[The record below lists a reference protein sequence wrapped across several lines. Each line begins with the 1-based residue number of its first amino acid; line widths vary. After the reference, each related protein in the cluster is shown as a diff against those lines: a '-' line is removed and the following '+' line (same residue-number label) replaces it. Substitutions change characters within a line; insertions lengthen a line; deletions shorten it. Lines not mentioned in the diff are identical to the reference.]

1 MTGSNGDLLSRRER
15 EVMDVLYRLGNATVA
30 ELLASHGGG
39 LSYSAVRAAL
49 KSLREKGAVSY
60 REHGPRYVYA
70 PSTPREQAR
79 SKAVQHLIQTFFD
92 GSAEAAA
99 VAILATRD
107 LDLGERQMSLLES
120 AIASAREAGR

>member
-49 KSLREKGAVSY
+49 KSLREKGA
-60 REHGPRYVYA
+60 
-70 PSTPREQAR
+70 
-79 SKAVQHLIQTFFD
+79 FFD